1 MNRVMLSA
9 METKEEK
16 YIYKNKLFSG
26 IGFSV
31 DAEGKVSAYEM
42 NKGIVLD
49 SYCPICAPD
58 NNEYMQVDL
67 TGQLSDYVLPQY
79 LGQTFS
85 GIGYEFTE
93 DICDREVFLKNG
105 VAYWEAHW
113 HKNGNMLYFDVPNEF
128 FEEIYEW
135 YPSGVIKK
143 IKISASNKFSGALDF
158 TEDGKLR
165 FLSSRDGLFQNLG
178 YISNQAKFFHL
189 EKISDIGK
197 LRAAEEFSFFGNDV
211 NDNFLDFMV
220 DSKMFEN
227 TFVLKLINTNVEHLN
242 VNKLPLLQ
250 ELHIDSE
257 MSLFE
262 NPEEFRK
269 LYLPRFVKGRN
280 VNLRIFVNGEE
291 IL

>member
-1 MNRVMLSA
+1 MNRVLLSA
-9 METKEEK
+9 METKEGK
-16 YIYKNKLFSG
+16 YIYQNKLFSG
-26 IGFSV
+26 IGFSIDV
-31 DAEGKVSAYEM
+31 EEKVSAYEM
-42 NKGIVLD
+42 NKGIILD
-49 SYCPICAPD
+49 PYYSICAPD

-135 YPSGVIKK
+135 YPSGAIKK

-158 TEDGKLR
+158 TEDGRLR
-165 FLSSRDGLFQNLG
+165 FLSSRDGLFQNLS
-178 YISNQAKFFHL
+178 YISTQAKFFHF

-197 LRAAEEFSFFGNDV
+197 LQTVEEFSLLGNDID
-211 NDNFLDFMV
+211 DNFLDFML

-227 TFVLKLINTNVEHLN
+227 TFVLKLINTNVESLN
-242 VNKLPLLQ
+242 VNKLPLLR
-250 ELHIDSE
+250 ELHIDNG
-257 MSLFE
+257 MSLFD
-262 NPEEFRK
+262 NPEKSRK
-269 LYLPRFVKGRN
+269 LYSPRFVKGEN
-280 VNLRIFVNGEE
+280 INLRIFVNGEE
-291 IL
+291 VL